1 MNNLIN
7 QIQINFKNELKNNI
21 SFFREKN
28 FDLFKNIKFEE
39 DDSKSYLRN
48 KIYEN
53 EKYELILIKWK
64 PNSESLIHD
73 HPSNGCLLKVIEGS
87 LKETLYDQQINK
99 KKETIFNK
107 EEVNYIDNKMGY
119 HKITNLNNDYSYSL
133 HLYSPPNHEIK
144 IFKNNILQ

>member
-7 QIQINFKNELKNNI
+7 LIQINFNNVLKNNI
-21 SFFREKN
+21 SFFRVNN
-28 FDLFKNIKFEE
+28 FNLLKNIKFKE

-73 HPSNGCLLKVIEGS
+73 HASNGCLLKVIEGS

-99 KKETIFNK
+99 IKETIFNK
-107 EEVNYIDNKMGY
+107 EEVNYIDNKIGY

-133 HLYSPPNHEIK
+133 HLYSPPNHKIK
-144 IFKNNILQ
+144 IFKNNIL

>member
-7 QIQINFKNELKNNI
+7 KIENNYNNVLKNNI
-21 SFFREKN
+21 SFFSENN
-28 FDLFKNIKFEE
+28 FDLLKNIKFEE
-39 DDSKSYLRN
+39 DYSRSYLRN
-48 KIYEN
+48 KIFEN

-73 HPSNGCLLKVIEGS
+73 HASNGCLLKVIEGS

-144 IFKNNILQ
+144 ILKNNIL